1 MDGRYEELLGFI
13 PVLKD
18 ETQMPLDR
26 RSYYI
31 QDLWDA
37 IYRVVEGNPEY
48 DRMPYKDILEEKG
61 IKWEWHSMEDADV
74 SELDERT
81 IVALLLGITRA
92 ERFCDGTFLG
102 FINSGAVL
110 RWLERLEELA
120 GATGEEQG

>member
-1 MDGRYEELLGFI
+1 MDGRYEELLRFI

-26 RSYYI
+26 KSHYI

-48 DRMPYKDILEEKG
+48 DHMPYKDLLEEKG

-110 RWLERLEELA
+110 GWLERLEELA
-120 GATGEEQG
+120 D